1 MLAGILFL
9 IEACTRPML
18 STGASRLP
26 THSTDRPSYTVVA
39 SNQRSPDTKPSSGGE
54 RIIPIE
60 TTSSQYRV

>member
-1 MLAGILFL
+1 MIAGILFL

-26 THSTDRPSYTVVA
+26 TYSTDRPSYTVAA
-39 SNQRSPDTKPSSGGE
+39 SNQRSPGTKPSSGE

-60 TTSSQYRV
+60 TTTSPYRA